1 MSSISAKDTSLNHY
15 GRIKARIEKLM
26 RNKNEISVKLGLVYG
41 GENEGMWL
49 QLLNLTKT
57 APIIPMVKPETL
69 VQPIY
74 YEDVICSLIN
84 IIKRKK
90 INDNII
96 GLASATPIK
105 FGMFLKKLQ
114 ELSIEKKFLYF
125 QSV

>member
-1 MSSISAKDTSLNHY
+1 M
-15 GRIKARIEKLM
+15 
-26 RNKNEISVKLGLVYG
+26 LGLVYG

-49 QLLNLTKT
+49 QLLNLTKF

-105 FGMFLKKLQ
+105 FGMFLKK
-114 ELSIEKKFLYF
+114 IARIKHRKKFLYF